1 MYQNKAQNLS
11 TDECYPDSVM
21 EEFKN
26 FSATLDN
33 LMLYYKLILPVLNS
47 FSGDTEKCYPQIYKL
62 YSQAENF
69 KNLSHDCSLILSF
82 DVVNQ
87 ILAQLTGAKFTLT
100 SQQLL
105 QRKILQLFCIF
116 RYLLGMY
123 LGHFTDGC
131 VLRNAITNN
140 NAYHF

>member
-105 QRKILQLFCIF
+105 QRKILQLFCIS

-123 LGHFTDGC
+123 LGHFTGGC
-131 VLRNAITNN
+131 VL
-140 NAYHF
+140 